1 MTFVRPFHIKSVS
14 QAGKPRIWVNG
25 QKVRGAG
32 SAGGM
37 SVAPVLVKDCA
48 KNVEADDPQRR
59 YRDCFYLGPIAAD
72 GGKIPP
78 MVVLGAASRWVA
90 PLRSILV
97 GFGIFSLGSLSDLW
111 LHQHA
116 ERLFI
121 AIMADALIGVGV
133 GLLVLLYERRQ
144 RQNIIRKLEVI
155 RLMNH
160 HVRNSLQV
168 ISFAASSPN
177 QELARE
183 VRAAMERI
191 EWALREVLPGQR
203 EDISD
208 LPLHPHANDPKPK
221 IVA

>member
-1 MTFVRPFHIKSVS
+1 M
-14 QAGKPRIWVNG
+14 
-25 QKVRGAG
+25 
-32 SAGGM
+32 
-37 SVAPVLVKDCA
+37 VAP
-48 KNVEADDPQRR
+48 
-59 YRDCFYLGPIAAD
+59 GT
-72 GGKIPP
+72 G
-78 MVVLGAASRWVA
+78 SRWVA

-97 GFGIFSLGSLSDLW
+97 GFGIFSFGSLSDLW

-121 AIMADALIGVGV
+121 GIMADALIGVGV

-177 QELARE
+177 QEEAAQE
-183 VRAAMERI
+183 VQADMERI

-208 LPLHPHANDPKPK
+208 LPLHPHANESAHKPK